1 VDALDAAFFEHDF
14 MFRAVG
20 DTLAL
25 SPPLIVAESQIG
37 EIFDKLARIIKAVA

>member
-1 VDALDAAFFEHDF
+1 MEALELGFFERDF

-25 SPPLIVAESQIG
+25 SPPLIVTETQIG
-37 EIFDKLARIIKAVA
+37 EMFDKLAKIIRQVA